1 MSEKK
6 VNCLN
11 VAYIFKTSL
20 GSINGSWTEGNVSTV
35 KKITLPNGSQLP
47 YVSGQS
53 LKYQIRKAWIEM
65 GLQEMLSEV
74 KQSEKSAG
82 VNFTAGD
89 PKKYLDDDLL
99 GYMITA
105 SKGGD
110 AEGGEGKKPKGEKDT
125 NRRRTAPVRVSA
137 AIGMFPFRNDRD
149 LGTKSKELTD
159 GDSGAGGNIFE
170 TEIYY
175 NYFKVNFLIEL
186 DRIGSFQ
193 DFELHKDAKGKTDN
207 LIIEEKRK
215 RVSHLLNSL
224 SHIWGGGK
232 QSRILTDISPKFLAI
247 TFQDSKAPIFLE
259 TLTVDENEVLNTAAI
274 NEVLSDNQ
282 KIIQYQI
289 LGVQSGI
296 FKNDVLKEL
305 RKKEKA
311 DDVSDQKLKNDE
323 AESTVQSNVFT
334 IQTAF
339 DKALEHINTLNF

>member
-35 KKITLPNGSQLP
+35 KKITQPNGNQLP

-65 GLQEMLSEV
+65 GLQKLLSEV
-74 KQSEKSAG
+74 QQSEKTSG
-82 VNFTAGD
+82 VNFTAGN
-89 PKKYLDDDLL
+89 PSQFIDDDLL
-99 GYMITA
+99 GYMIA
-105 SKGGD
+105 ST
-110 AEGGEGKKPKGEKDT
+110 GE

-137 AIGMFPFRNDRD
+137 AIGLFPFRNDRD
-149 LGTKSKELTD
+149 LGTKSKEQTG

-193 DFELHKDAKGKTDN
+193 DFELHKDAKGKTAN
-207 LIIEEKRK
+207 LSIEEKRK
-215 RVSHLLNSL
+215 RVSLLLNSL

-232 QSRILTDISPKFLAI
+232 QSRILTDMSPKFLAI
-247 TFQDSKAPIFLE
+247 TFQNSKSPIFLE
-259 TLTVDENEVLNTAAI
+259 TLTVDENEILNTTAV
-274 NEVLSDNQ
+274 NEVLSDNK
-282 KIIQYQI
+282 KIIQHQI
-289 LGVQSGI
+289 VGVQSGI
-296 FKNDVLKEL
+296 FKNN
-305 RKKEKA
+305 
-311 DDVSDQKLKNDE
+311 VSIE
-323 AESTVQSNVFT
+323 IENVVT
-334 IQTAF
+334 IQNAF
-339 DKALEHINTLNF
+339 DNALEYINTLNF